1 MKGEFISIDSGAKAD
16 ASDAC
21 GARGVSAEPNNAH
34 VLLAMS
40 GGVDSAVSA
49 LTLVEAGYRVVGLT
63 MKNYCYGESANS
75 AAALRSCCSTEAID
89 DARAVCQRIGIRHM
103 VVSTE
108 ELFGREV
115 YRNFL
120 DEYRRGRTPNPCV
133 RCNSIVRFDT
143 LVEWADRM
151 GFDYVAT
158 GHYARVF
165 RSDAGRH
172 YVARSTSR
180 AKDQSYFLSA
190 LEPGVLK
197 RVLFPLGGREKDA
210 VRATARAGGLRV
222 ADKPDSQEVCFVST
236 RTLREFL
243 DGKVEMAPGEV
254 TTLAGDVVG
263 THDGLATY
271 TIGQRRGLGIA
282 AAKPQYVVALDVAKN
297 AVVLGDEEDLYH
309 LELSCDLAWMDSDA
323 AHASMP
329 LSAQIRSR
337 HHAEPVAS
345 LTVAGNTARAVFHAP
360 QRAMAPG
367 QTIAFYDGDVVVG
380 SGVIATAGPA

>member
-1 MKGEFISIDSGAKAD
+1 
-16 ASDAC
+16 
-21 GARGVSAEPNNAH
+21 
-34 VLLAMS
+34 
-40 GGVDSAVSA
+40 
-49 LTLVEAGYRVVGLT
+49 
-63 MKNYCYGESANS
+63 
-75 AAALRSCCSTEAID
+75 
-89 DARAVCQRIGIRHM
+89 
-103 VVSTE
+103 VSTE

-115 YRNFL
+115 YHNFL

-165 RSDAGRH
+165 QASTGQKF
-172 YVARSTSR
+172 VARAKSR

-190 LEPGVLK
+190 LDPKYLE
-197 RVLFPLGGREKDA
+197 RVLFPLGDREKDA
-210 VRATARAGGLRV
+210 VRASARAGGLRV

-236 RTLREFL
+236 RRLREFL
-243 DGKVEMAPGEV
+243 DGKVDLTPGRV

-263 THDGLATY
+263 THEGLATY

-282 AAKPQYVVALDVAKN
+282 AAKPQYVVSLDVVKN
-297 AVVLGDEEDLYH
+297 AIVLGGEEDLYH
-309 LELSCDLAWMDSDA
+309 RELSCDLVWMDSDA
-323 AHASMP
+323 AHASTP

-345 LTVAGNTARAVFHAP
+345 LTVAGDTARAVFHAP

-380 SGVIATAGPA
+380 SGVIATAGPG